1 MISFNQKPRKTHLD
15 VLARFLVSSE
25 GTGPLLLTVRDRL
38 LTGLCRGLYFKIFVL
53 MPFTY
58 IIILFDLF
66 LLFTS
71 NPVPLTDRPRCLVG
85 NAKGDSSFPV
95 WI

>member
-1 MISFNQKPRKTHLD
+1 MISFNQKPRKTHLE

-53 MPFTY
+53 MPLESHY
-58 IIILFDLF
+58 LIVLIRM
-66 LLFTS
+66 
-71 NPVPLTDRPRCLVG
+71 PLTYHYLICSF
-85 NAKGDSSFPV
+85 SSSV
-95 WI
+95 YLQSCAAH